1 MTEWLSKEMASLD
14 GYVDVILD
22 TNEHVVGEIYLIR
35 NNETGKDYIGQSL
48 SHRLN
53 RSRYRPFGHLGRF
66 KDHISEA
73 LNNKKTKQCTYLNAS
88 IRHYGREAFSVE
100 LLERCKP
107 TEMDEVERRLILE
120 RKTLAPRGYNLTA
133 GGKGAMYVKVPTENL
148 STNFLAAEIAEG
160 KSWRNV
166 KKSDETR
173 AKMRE
178 SSASYQEN
186 RSEASKALLVKNVQE
201 QHMRTKLDKF
211 KDLDIDFEYPE
222 RYLYDRTDK
231 GKPYCRLLVGPI
243 RKGGVFTKF
252 YGDSVEDSRRRAME
266 FLSKLNDYKANTTTS
281 SDAADTVVASSST

>member
-1 MTEWLSKEMASLD
+1 MASLD
-14 GYVDVILD
+14 AYVDLILD

-35 NNETGKDYIGQSL
+35 NNETGKSYIGQSL

-100 LLERCKP
+100 LLERCTP
-107 TEMDEVERRLILE
+107 TEMDGIERRLILE
-120 RKTLAPRGYNLTA
+120 RKTLAPGGYNLTA
-133 GGKGAMYVKVPTENL
+133 GGKGAMYVKAPTENL
-148 STNFLAAEIAEG
+148 ATNFLAAEIADG

-178 SSASYQEN
+178 ASARYQGN
-186 RSEASKALLVKNVQE
+186 RTDASRANAVRNVQE
-201 QHMRTKLDKF
+201 QHLRTKLLKF
-211 KDLDIDFEYPE
+211 RDLDIDFEHPE

-243 RKGGVFTKF
+243 REGGVYASF
-252 YGDSVEDSRRRAME
+252 YGDSVEDSRRRAKE
-266 FLSKLNDYKANTTTS
+266 FLTKLSEYKATATS
-281 SDAADTVVASSST
+281 SPDTASTAAASSST

>member
-1 MTEWLSKEMASLD
+1 MASLD
-14 GYVDVILD
+14 AYVDLILD

-35 NNETGKDYIGQSL
+35 NNETGKSYIGQSL

-100 LLERCKP
+100 LLERCRP
-107 TEMDEVERRLILE
+107 TEMDAIERRLILE
-120 RKTLAPRGYNLTA
+120 RNTLAPGGYNLTA
-133 GGKGAMYVKVPTENL
+133 GGKGALYVKAPTENL
-148 STNFLAAEIAEG
+148 ATNFLAAEIAEG
-160 KSWRNV
+160 KTWRNA
-166 KKSDETR
+166 KKSEETR

-178 SSASYQEN
+178 ASARFQEN

-211 KDLDIDFEYPE
+211 KDLDIDFEHPDW
-222 RYLYDRTDK
+222 YLYDRTDK

-252 YGDSVEDSRRRAME
+252 YGDSVEDSRRRAKD
-266 FLSKLNDYKANTTTS
+266 FLAKLNDYKAATTAS
-281 SDAADTVVASSST
+281 SYTADTVIASSSSST